1 MATYTGVAYPR
12 QRSRTRNQRRRKL
25 FARQKLMGVV
35 LLLITIGVFW
45 MASTGTTFE
54 DKDCTAALITLPFG
68 LYPRYDTAHEEDGP
82 RV

>member
-25 FARQKLMGVV
+25 FARQKLMGAV

-45 MASTGTTFE
+45 MAS
-54 DKDCTAALITLPFG
+54 ALITLPFG
-68 LYPRYDTAHEEDGP
+68 LYLLFTRHI
-82 RV
+82 VIQ

>member
-1 MATYTGVAYPR
+1 
-12 QRSRTRNQRRRKL
+12 
-25 FARQKLMGVV
+25 MGAV

-68 LYPRYDTAHEEDGP
+68 LYLLFTRHI
-82 RV
+82 VIQ

>member
-25 FARQKLMGVV
+25 FARQKLMGAV

-54 DKDCTAALITLPFG
+54 DKDCTAALIMGVFSSKQKTFEQRNG
-68 LYPRYDTAHEEDGP
+68 SHR
-82 RV
+82 

>member
-25 FARQKLMGVV
+25 FARQKLMGAV

-54 DKDCTAALITLPFG
+54 DKDCTADLITLTFG
-68 LYPRYDTAHEEDGP
+68 LYLLFTRHI
-82 RV
+82 VIQ

>member
-25 FARQKLMGVV
+25 FARQTLMGVV

-68 LYPRYDTAHEEDGP
+68 LYLLFTRHI
-82 RV
+82 VIQ

>member
-12 QRSRTRNQRRRKL
+12 QRSRTRNQ
-25 FARQKLMGVV
+25 

-68 LYPRYDTAHEEDGP
+68 LYLLFTRHI
-82 RV
+82 VIQ